1 MRLAAGSSSQVVQ
14 SAVGLHICVFNDG
27 RIVMARKELAGYQVS
42 LHFGGGSPSIHTILY
57 DENNTEVGQIMLE
70 DLERLPHFLF
80 GLDMMRECDLV
91 EWDEDAEAL
100 RFPMQF
106 VGED

>member
-1 MRLAAGSSSQVVQ
+1 
-14 SAVGLHICVFNDG
+14 
-27 RIVMARKELAGYQVS
+27 MARKEVAGYQMN

-57 DENNTEVGQIMLE
+57 DENNTEVCHIMLE

-80 GLDMMRECDLV
+80 ALDMMRECDLV
-91 EWDEDAEAL
+91 EWDQDAEAL
-100 RFPMQF
+100 RFPIQF